1 MADQS
6 GTGPRVAWVDVAKA
20 VAIVLVVHYHV
31 SVSGALHLLPDS
43 PSTVVAWW
51 RDASLALVP
60 VRMPLFFLASGL
72 LASNAIERPWRRLWR
87 PRVGNLLWPF
97 LLWSVLFAVLCAPRY
112 DPEDP
117 GRYMRSSLEAIGFG
131 GTAYWFLSVLV
142 VFFVL
147 ARLLRRIRYALLLVA
162 VVLVAIAPVIDAF
175 LIDSLHLPEP
185 LAINASRTC
194 AYALWYLIGCFA
206 RPVVIQIATSA
217 TWLTTTTAAVLYV
230 ITARAVYF
238 TGVTEPV
245 ATVLIVVM
253 NVLGL
258 VAALQFAFLAAR
270 SRLVERTSRYLAG
283 RTLAIYVLHPILL
296 SGLILLLRRDDGT
309 TVLPLT
315 SPAVD
320 ALLFPVVTAMLVV
333 ASTALYDLS
342 QKVGARWLFALPGDR
357 APSRVWESR

>member
-1 MADQS
+1 MSPIATAAS
-6 GTGPRVAWVDVAKA
+6 PPRLTWVDVAKA
-20 VAIVLVVHYHV
+20 VAIILVVHYHV
-31 SVSGALHLLPDS
+31 SVAGAGQLLPGS
-43 PSTVVAWW
+43 SSSLVSWW
-51 RDASLALVP
+51 SDVSRALIP

-117 GRYMRSSLEAIGFG
+117 GRYMRSNLEAIGFG

-142 VFFVL
+142 VFFL
-147 ARLLRRIRYALLLVA
+147 TARLLRRFRYVLLLVGVA
-162 VVLVAIAPVIDAF
+162 LVAIAPLVSSF
-175 LIDSLHLPEP
+175 LVNALDTPQA
-185 LAINASRTC
+185 LASNISRVC
-194 AYALWYLIGCFA
+194 YFAVWYFVGCFG
-206 RPVVIQIATSA
+206 RPAVERIATGA
-217 TWLTTTTAAVLYV
+217 TWLTAAAAGGIYV
-230 ITARAVYF
+230 GFAWAIDVGGIADSIT
-238 TGVTEPV
+238 PL
-245 ATVLIVVM
+245 LILAM

-258 VAALQFAFLAAR
+258 VTACQLAFLTAKSGAVQR
-270 SRLVERTSRYLAG
+270 VSRYLAG
-283 RTLAIYVLHPILL
+283 RTLAIYVLHPVLL

-309 TVLPLT
+309 TVLPLA

-342 QKVGARWLFALPGDR
+342 QKLGARWLFALPGDR
-357 APSRVWESR
+357 APDRT